1 MTRSASPPAPKARSL
16 AQEKRDFTA
25 EGAPPP
31 GMTGTS
37 TPDVADEGVLPSPSI
52 RSGSHKRLPSGKPG

>member
-16 AQEKRDFTA
+16 AQEKRDFIS
-25 EGAPPP
+25 EGAPSP
-31 GMTGTS
+31 GMTGTL
-37 TPDVADEGVLPSPSI
+37 TPVLADKGVSPSPSI